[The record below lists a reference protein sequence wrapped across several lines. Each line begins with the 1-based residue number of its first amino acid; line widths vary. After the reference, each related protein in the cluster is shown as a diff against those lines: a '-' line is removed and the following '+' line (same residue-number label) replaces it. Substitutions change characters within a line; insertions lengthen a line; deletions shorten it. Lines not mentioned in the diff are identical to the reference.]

1 MPEDGRMGFNS
12 AFKKLKFEVL
22 WNETPRGV
30 DRQIGTKIADKNPG
44 AQSNGRTGY
53 SAAVRQSHTVPHV
66 HTVLQ

>member
-30 DRQIGTKIADKNPG
+30 DRQIGTKIADKTQAPKAMAG
-44 AQSNGRTGY
+44 QD
-53 SAAVRQSHTVPHV
+53 
-66 HTVLQ
+66 TVLQ